1 MGGIVTDCGGDEGG
15 GKGLTV
21 LGQKRSNP
29 YTVDNI
35 RLAYKSLYE
44 VNLTSLSANHLYVRF
59 LPQDPEDV
67 GQLLSTGLAFTDY
80 PLDYDIVTMGDY
92 YHDPSVANPDYTWEY
107 AVVPYNFTFPAVQ
120 YEILEQLALVP
131 EDSRI
136 AEKAFQLTGNAFDTP
151 DAYEANPSLVNNRFN
166 FTPDHGGGVA
176 QPADPGVPCQCP
188 LPDNVRKPSGC
199 VTVFDNML
207 DRWEAVRGVEVRTA
221 KVRLFSYA
229 FYRTAVTSVKGC
241 WEINHKYHGSIHVW
255 VKFDS
260 PNCDIKVM
268 DGPGDLWGYTWAY
281 GSYMGKFGGPNFNN
295 INVAFNW
302 TNAIN
307 TKGFRDW
314 AAATT
319 NNTVYDFQNYAVG
332 NGLPNSPGN
341 LKILITP
348 WGNENSGAAPMLDK
362 SYLSSAILASNTLE
376 LVFGVF
382 GVLNATAAVPVAAL
396 TVWITVAAPDVV
408 LNLNEP
414 GNVNADDVRE
424 ILYHELAHAQHFA
437 QAGTQYWHANIEYII
452 SHLGYG
458 DGTAPGAGRCSVI
471 EMWGW
476 QNGPRATHGRYGLS
490 HSNGGLDPAFTT
502 WEADIE
508 DDTFV
513 WGFMPI
519 GWQHDLLDNN
529 ATNPTGVEETDGLP
543 DAVTGFTQAQIFA
556 TMNSNLTSPNQ
567 QRLSLQSVLPPGAT
581 LPNYLALAN
590 AYGL

>member
-1 MGGIVTDCGGDEGG
+1 MGGGFVTNRGDDEGG

-21 LGQKRSNP
+21 LGQKRNNP
-29 YTVDNI
+29 YAVDNI
-35 RLAYKSLYE
+35 RLAYRSLYE
-44 VNLTSLSANHLYVRF
+44 INLTSLIANHLYVRF

-92 YHDPSVANPDYTWEY
+92 YQDPSVANPDYTWEY
-107 AVVPYNFTFPAVQ
+107 AVVPYNFVFPAVP

-136 AEKAFQLTGNAFDTP
+136 AEKAFQLTGNAYDTP
-151 DAYEANPSLVNNRFN
+151 DAYEVNPSLVNNRFN

-199 VTVFDNML
+199 VTVFDNL
-207 DRWEAVRGVEVRTA
+207 LPRWEAVRGVEVRTA

-229 FYRTAVTSVKGC
+229 FYRSAVTSGKGC

-255 VKFDS
+255 VKFES
-260 PNCDIKVM
+260 PTSTIKVM

-281 GSYMGKFGGPNFNN
+281 GSYIGKFGGPNFNN
-295 INVAFNW
+295 INVEFNW

-332 NGLPNSPGN
+332 NGLPNPPGN

-362 SYLSSAILASNTLE
+362 SYLNSAILAATAAE
-376 LVFGVF
+376 LLFGVF
-382 GVLNATAAVPVAAL
+382 GVLNATAAIPTLAL
-396 TVWITVAAPDVV
+396 GAWITVAAPDVV

-424 ILYHELAHAQHFA
+424 ILYHELAHAQHFT
-437 QAGTQYWHANIEYII
+437 QAGPLYWLANIEYII
-452 SHLGYG
+452 ANLGYG
-458 DGTAPGAGRCSVI
+458 NGTASGAGRCAII

-476 QNGPRATHGRYGLS
+476 QNGPRITHARYGLS
-490 HSNGGLDPAFTT
+490 HSNGIPLASNT
-502 WEADIE
+502 WEALLERRKFTSGYIP
-508 DDTFV
+508 FA
-513 WGFMPI
+513 
-519 GWQHDLLDNN
+519 WQYDLQDNN
-529 ATNPTGVEETDGLP
+529 AFNPTGVTENMTVT
-543 DAVTGFTQAQIFA
+543 DAVSGFTLAQIFA
-556 TMNSNLTSPNQ
+556 TMTSGMESPTQ
-567 QRLSLQSVLPPGAT
+567 QKNALAPLLPPGTTTAAF
-581 LPNYLALAN
+581 NALAN
-590 AYGL
+590 SYGL